1 MNCYLLVMTQKEFF
15 ENHVFEEILRERV
28 NYYISK
34 NQVIDFWISLQPK
47 IIESLI
53 TSSSFKQTNFFKR
66 TKEVNQYACLISSN
80 KEFINWIQLRLG
92 YFEDIQNTLAE
103 KKFYSDGIIF
113 SPSETLLKENKEL
126 LLSQSKRIDST
137 ILYPKYVLVRKFFQE
152 KSLGN
157 LQDITC

>member
-53 TSSSFKQTNFFKR
+53 TSTSFKQTNFFKR
-66 TKEVNQYACLISSN
+66 TKEVSQYACLVSSN

-92 YFEDIQNTLAE
+92 YFEDIQNIAAE
-103 KKFYSDGIIF
+103 KKFYSDGILF

-126 LLSQSKRIDST
+126 LLSQSNTIDPT
-137 ILYPKYVLVRKFFQE
+137 ILYPKFLVVRNFFN
-152 KSLGN
+152 KKN
-157 LQDITC
+157 LL